1 MRFVFPRFSLFFSS
15 LGFIGMWLLLLIIE
29 FLNVFKLEEI
39 ELGKL
44 AAFPLNLED
53 FLLLSSFLVG
63 FILTEKLP
71 QSKQ

>member
-44 AAFPLNLED
+44 AAFPLNLAD
-53 FLLLSSFLVG
+53 FLLLSSFLIG

-71 QSKQ
+71 QSKR